1 MSANQNLQVPNDN
14 QLENFFEHEKEYIQ
28 TPATSVKDSSSVGSQ
43 SQNNLVVEFV
53 GSAQDNGGQPLP
65 EPSDA
70 PSIPYFPP
78 DEQLPAGRVFNSL
91 PSNFRYSTPP
101 EMPDVDPP
109 Y

>member
-1 MSANQNLQVPNDN
+1 MSANQNLQVPNDT
-14 QLENFFEHEKEYIQ
+14 QLVNLLEHEKES
-28 TPATSVKDSSSVGSQ
+28 TSVKDSSSVGSQ

-78 DEQLPAGRVFNSL
+78 DEQVPAGRVFNSL
-91 PSNFRYSTPP
+91 PSSFRYSTPP
-101 EMPDVDPP
+101 EMPDVDRP